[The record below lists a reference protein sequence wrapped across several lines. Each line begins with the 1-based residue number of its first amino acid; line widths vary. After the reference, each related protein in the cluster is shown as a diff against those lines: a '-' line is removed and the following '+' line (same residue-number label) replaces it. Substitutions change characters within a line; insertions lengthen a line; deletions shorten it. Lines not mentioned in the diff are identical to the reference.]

1 MLYEKDII
9 FDFVRHI
16 YDILF
21 RITGKKEENTSGGEK
36 RWYRQS
42 CTDVMDTWAV

>member
-21 RITGKKEENTSGGEK
+21 RITGKRKKIHREEKKDGTGNHA
-36 RWYRQS
+36 R
-42 CTDVMDTWAV
+42 M